1 MGVDI
6 QTWRLRIGLN
16 SQPNKHRNISVS
28 NGVGRGLLTI
38 IRIYV
43 LFSVLVI
50 NLSGDM
56 ELNPG
61 PPREARGTR
70 QQTLSFSMPSDR
82 RLSSGGNADP
92 ECLSR
97 TPDMGR
103 DRWLQSELFSYL
115 AQMKT
120 NLSTQMSTE
129 NQDIMK
135 EVGTINRK
143 IDSLTKQVNDLQTEN
158 DLLKSENAK
167 MQKQLFSV
175 ASKLDY
181 IEE

>member
-16 SQPNKHRNISVS
+16 CQPNKHRNIFRCLTVS
-28 NGVGRGLLTI
+28 GRGLLTI

-50 NLSGDM
+50 NLSGDV

-61 PPREARGTR
+61 PPREARRTR

-92 ECLSR
+92 ERLSR

-103 DRWLQSELFSYL
+103 DRGSQSELFSYL

-120 NLSTQMSTE
+120 DLSTQMSTE

-135 EVGTINRK
+135 EVGTINSDAPCGAVMLMHAFLFK
-143 IDSLTKQVNDLQTEN
+143 I
-158 DLLKSENAK
+158 
-167 MQKQLFSV
+167 LFISGR
-175 ASKLDY
+175 LNRHR
-181 IEE
+181 EFFGT